1 VPDDLR
7 GRAWAAYSAGR
18 NAAELVALVGGG
30 LLVAAVGA
38 RWTLLAAGALPI
50 VASAAA
56 LARAQ
61 AARRRA
67 WVPAMGMSESSP

>member
-1 VPDDLR
+1 VPDELR

-30 LLVAAVGA
+30 LLVAGIGA
-38 RWTLLAAGALPI
+38 RWTLLAAGALP
-50 VASAAA
+50 VLAACVA
-56 LARAQ
+56 LARTQ

-67 WVPAMGMSESSP
+67 WVPAIATPESSP